1 MADIDDR
8 WFRTVED
15 HKVATARH
23 GVGKRWLARWRDGA
37 GIQRKRSF
45 AHKDEAERFLAK
57 ITTDLAG
64 HAYVDPRAGRVAVRE
79 PAERWRTAQVH
90 RATTATPSRDPPAAP
105 CLPDLRRPA
114 AGIGP
119 TLGGNGGALGGLL
132 DDHVGR
138 ERRHPEQP

>member
-23 GVGKRWLARWRDGA
+23 GVGKRWLARWRDDA

-45 AHKDEAERFLAK
+45 ARKDEAERFLAK

-79 PAERWRTAQVH
+79 YAERWRTAQVH
-90 RATTATPSRDPPAAP
+90 RATTATQVETH
-105 CLPDLRRPA
+105 LRRHVY
-114 AGIGP
+114 P
-119 TLGGNGGALGGLL
+119 TFGDRPLASVRPSVVAGALGGLL